1 MNKSKSSINLS
12 ELLNHEKSISEK
24 SISENLNQQQS
35 LPITIN
41 NPHFISRNSSN
52 MNLYMESIN
61 YDNTKNYTK
70 NSPDDLDFT
79 DLNYSLYI
87 EKNNSILLSSSP
99 DNMAICPKTNDKWV
113 DSNLIYSCQNCNL
126 QFGFLNRKHH
136 CRCCGCVY
144 CSNCCNKYIDIPN
157 NIIKIP
163 EQDSNYKISL
173 KNSFKWLIGDNKH
186 LVCISCD
193 KKISDL
199 KQVEFLIKIFEF
211 LDLTT
216 LYTLKSVCKNYRVA
230 SLYVLSKFRD
240 IQYGIYN
247 REYTIWESEIIWQ
260 SRDYLLSHSIW
271 FTILIKCIYQ
281 YTFITKNFSR
291 IMWLDNIIK
300 SIINNKVIN
309 LKNVTCFNLM
319 CNRKCLKY
327 LEFDDI
333 IEIFEFIIKN
343 VKKYEE
349 LLGNNHNKSI
359 LINLTSLLIKKSHKK
374 IYIII
379 PLICDIFT
387 KLFDFDIINLDTVF
401 MTDIFNILALFRDKN
416 NEHIGIKILM
426 LITYEKYYLTEC
438 HYSVNSIGKYCFLN
452 YSTKY
457 IVNYY
462 GSKIL
467 NDITK
472 MITSIH
478 NILYD
483 KTEKF
488 DVPFIYPFDPS
499 YYVIKIINRKHIYS
513 YTKPIIVE
521 AEICNDKTKETKI
534 IKFIIKKDKSLRK
547 EQLISC
553 LINSLQYRLQ
563 IFNYNEIP
571 TYQIIMLSKDVG
583 VIEFIDNAITLRS
596 INENGFTLQNYI
608 LNKNKNCK
616 LNEIKNKFVESLAIS
631 SAISYIIGLGDRHLD
646 NIMIND
652 YGQIFHIDYGYI
664 MENPTI
670 IFNMPEIKLTDDI
683 IDFLGGTNSSYYKDF
698 KTHIVQ
704 IYNLYRANKN
714 ILYMYFN
721 LICSEGFLD
730 WNLIK
735 NKLDTKLMN
744 GMKCK
749 DVEITLINQIEST
762 NSYVELFAD
771 FCHAYKQK
779 IFT

>member
-1 MNKSKSSINLS
+1 MIKSKSSVNLTELINNQS
-12 ELLNHEKSISEK
+12 TSISQP
-24 SISENLNQQQS
+24 IS
-35 LPITIN
+35 IN
-41 NPHFISRNSSN
+41 NPRFISRNSSN
-52 MNLYMESIN
+52 LNLYRESEN
-61 YDNTKNYTK
+61 YSNTKI
-70 NSPDDLDFT
+70 SPNKLDDEFT
-79 DLNYSLYI
+79 DLSDLADLNYSIYV
-87 EKNNSILLSSSP
+87 EKNDNLLLLSSSP
-99 DNMAICPKTNDKWV
+99 DNISVCPKTIDKWV
-113 DSNLIYSCQNCNL
+113 DSNLIYNCQNCNTS
-126 QFGFLNRKHH
+126 FGFLNRKHH

-144 CSNCCNKYIDIPN
+144 CYSCCNKYIDIPK

-163 EQDSNYKISL
+163 EQDLNYKITL

-186 LVCISCD
+186 LVCNLCD
-193 KKISDL
+193 KKINDL

-211 LDLTT
+211 LDLKS
-216 LYTLKSVCKNYRVA
+216 LYTVKLVCKNYNVA
-230 SLYVLSKFRD
+230 ATYVLSKFRD
-240 IQYGIYN
+240 IQYGVYN
-247 REYTIWESEIIWQ
+247 REYNIWESEIIWQ
-260 SRDYLLSHSIW
+260 SKDYLLDHSIW

-281 YTFITKNFSR
+281 FTFITKNTTR
-291 IMWLDNIIK
+291 LNWLDNIIK
-300 SIINNKVIN
+300 LIIDNKQFS
-309 LKNVTCFNLM
+309 KKTVTCFNLM

-343 VKKYEE
+343 AKIYED
-349 LLGNNHNKSI
+349 LLGNPHNKSI

-379 PLICDIFT
+379 PLICEIFT
-387 KLFDFDIINLDTVF
+387 KLFDFESINLDTVF
-401 MTDIFNILALFRDKN
+401 MTDIFNVLALFRDKN

-426 LITYEKYYLTEC
+426 LLTYEKYYLTEC
-438 HYSVNSIGKYCFLN
+438 LSSINSIGKYCFLN

-457 IVNYY
+457 IVNFY

-478 NILYD
+478 NILYN
-483 KTEKF
+483 KIEQF
-488 DVPFIYPFDPS
+488 DLPFIYPFEPS
-499 YYVIKIINRKHIYS
+499 YNVIKIIDKQCISS
-513 YTKPIIVE
+513 YTRPIIIE
-521 AEICNDKTKETKI
+521 AEIYNDTTKI
-534 IKFIIKKDKSLRK
+534 KKNIKFIIKKDKSLRK

-563 IFNYNEIP
+563 IFNYKEIP

-583 VIEFIDNAITLRS
+583 IIEYIDNAITLRT

-608 LNKNKNCK
+608 LNKNKNST
-616 LNEIKNKFVESLAIS
+616 LHQIKNTFVESLAIS

-646 NIMIND
+646 NIMINNL
-652 YGQIFHIDYGYI
+652 GQIFHIDYGYI

-683 IDFLGGTNSSYYKDF
+683 IDFLGGINSSYYKDF
-698 KTHIVQ
+698 KKHIVQ

-749 DVEITLINQIEST
+749 DVEITLINEIEST
-762 NSYVELFAD
+762 NSFVELVAD

-779 IFT
+779 FL